1 MRKFAY
7 VIAACGGLA
16 AATTPL
22 SAEPYGAES
31 HDVVRQHNTAY
42 TEGDFDRFIATFA
55 EDAVMVVEGYE
66 YHGREEIAAS
76 YADNFG
82 PGAPRARI
90 ERQGRASGGGIVQ
103 RESYVYDDGTEICC
117 TVTAIW
123 VEDGQISRIMVNT
136 NGITG

>member
-1 MRKFAY
+1 MRKLAY
-7 VIAACGGLA
+7 AIAAYGSLA
-16 AATTPL
+16 AASTPL

-31 HDVVRQHNTAY
+31 QDVVRQHNAAY

-55 EDAVMVVEGYE
+55 EDAVVVVEGYE
-66 YHGREEIAAS
+66 YRGREQIAAS
-76 YADNFG
+76 YAPNFG

-103 RESYVYDDGTEICC
+103 RESYVFADGTEVCC

-123 VEDGQISRIMVNT
+123 VEDGQISRVLVDT
-136 NGITG
+136 GGITG